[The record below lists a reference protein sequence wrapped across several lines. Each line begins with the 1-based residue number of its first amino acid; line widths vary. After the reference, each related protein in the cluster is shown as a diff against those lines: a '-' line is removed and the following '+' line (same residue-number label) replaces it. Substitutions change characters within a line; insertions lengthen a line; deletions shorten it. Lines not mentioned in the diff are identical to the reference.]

1 MLHNTGMKIGMAV
14 VLFFVFAGWV
24 VALGG
29 TAHATNECRE
39 ESDAWLL
46 PNNNP
51 ATDAQ
56 GPNPNINNHLQ
67 PFPTPNNDED
77 QTYNCG
83 IHFSLDWWIIAFQ
96 FYMIIV
102 AYLGVFVEFFHTK
115 QTIGDFYAIATVLFT
130 IYTSI
135 YVKLGYEFS
144 AGEHDDNAVAQGY
157 KTAASGGII
166 VCVCNYVFMYLWGSE
181 EGASEGGASA
191 ENKA

>member
-39 ESDAWLL
+39 ESDAW
-46 PNNNP
+46 NN
-51 ATDAQ
+51 AGGQVQ
-56 GPNPNINNHLQ
+56 GSNPNLAGHLQ

-102 AYLGVFVEFFHTK
+102 GYLGVFVEFFHTK

-135 YVKLGYEFS
+135 YVKLSYEFS
-144 AGEHDDNAVAQGY
+144 AGEHDDNSVAQGY

-181 EGASEGGASA
+181 EGASGGGASA